1 MFGLCGDYFISL
13 RESFGPISDS
23 KSIFLIISFFMFK
36 SFQIIKEVHI
46 HCREFKFYIKI

>member
-1 MFGLCGDYFISL
+1 MYGLCGDYFIAL

-36 SFQIIKEVHI
+36 SFQIIKEV
-46 HCREFKFYIKI
+46 CDCCKKIKL